1 MSKQVVFSLGGNVGN
16 VSQTFL
22 KAINSLEKKVGKL
35 IKSST
40 IYTTKAW
47 GIENQPDFINQI
59 VIFKTQLLPH
69 EVLIKC
75 LQIEKELGRKRI
87 DGEKWQQRVI
97 DIDILFYESEII
109 NFNNLII
116 PHPYLHQ
123 RNFVLFPLAE
133 LMPEFIHPLLRKTI
147 AELKKGCQ
155 DNLKVIKLLA

>member
-155 DNLKVIKLLA
+155 DNLKVIKLLE

>member
-1 MSKQVVFSLGGNVGN
+1 
-16 VSQTFL
+16 L

-155 DNLKVIKLLA
+155 DNLKVIKLLE